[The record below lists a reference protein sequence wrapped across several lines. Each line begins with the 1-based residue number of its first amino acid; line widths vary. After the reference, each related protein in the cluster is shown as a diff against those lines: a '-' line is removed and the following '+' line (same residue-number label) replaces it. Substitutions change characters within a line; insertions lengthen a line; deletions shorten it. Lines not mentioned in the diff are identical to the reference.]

1 MGSAEI
7 TIIAFGSISMVATA
21 AGMLLKDLLYGGGQQ
36 ATKKSLRR
44 TQTVYDRPIQKSLLG
59 RIDQGFDRLVI
70 ESGVETSPVAAFMLL
85 LASSLVVGGG
95 IFVYTD
101 QPLYGIGGGM
111 IGLVFPMLFFALKR
125 RRRFKEIRRQLPSM
139 IDILAR
145 STRAGRSI
153 EQAVELAAEESKGI
167 IAAELGRLHQAL
179 SMGSSFDKAM
189 KSFARRMPVIEIR
202 ILATTLM
209 VQRQSGGHLSETLE
223 RMASVIRDRISIQ
236 SKIQA
241 TTGAGRLSTAVIA
254 ALAPAAYILITVM
267 NPEHIDVLMGDPT
280 GRYLMVIGV
289 VLEVVGLIWVMMLMK
304 NDS

>member
-21 AGMLLKDLLYGGGQQ
+21 VGMLLKDLIYGGSQQ

-44 TQTVYDRPIQKSLLG
+44 MQTVYDRPIKKSFLG

-111 IGLVFPMLFFALKR
+111 IGLIFPMLFFALKR

-167 IAAELGRLHQAL
+167 IASELGRLHQAL
-179 SMGSSFDKAM
+179 SMGSSFDKSM
-189 KSFARRMPVIEIR
+189 KSFARRMPIVEIR

-223 RMASVIRDRISIQ
+223 RMASVIRDRISIH

-254 ALAPAAYILITVM
+254 ALAPTAYILITVM
-267 NPEHIDVLMGDPT
+267 NPEHIDVLMADPT
-280 GRYLMVIGV
+280 GRYLMGIGV
-289 VLEVVGLIWVMMLMK
+289 ILEVVGLIWVMMLMK

>member
-21 AGMLLKDLLYGGGQQ
+21 VGMLLKDLIYGGSQQ

-44 TQTVYDRPIQKSLLG
+44 MQTVYDRPIKKSFLG

-111 IGLVFPMLFFALKR
+111 IGLIFPMLFFALKR

-179 SMGSSFDKAM
+179 SMGSSFDKSM
-189 KSFARRMPVIEIR
+189 KSFARRMPIVEIR

-223 RMASVIRDRISIQ
+223 RMASVIRDRISIH

-254 ALAPAAYILITVM
+254 ALAPTAYILITVM
-267 NPEHIDVLMGDPT
+267 NPEHIDVLMADPT
-280 GRYLMVIGV
+280 GRYLMGIGV
-289 VLEVVGLIWVMMLMK
+289 ILEVVGLIWVMMLMK